1 MPHVS
6 AKSNE
11 PSIVIT
17 SSILGFAPVA
27 IRTPGKI
34 DKEKARSRDLEKV
47 KKEQEIVIE
56 SLSEEYQG
64 VTSRCQRL
72 QQQIYDGD
80 QSSRRGSESGSGE
93 DRRGRS
99 EGASRREGRR
109 AAREDELQGE
119 IDDLLDERN
128 SHEDEYRAWE
138 EEKEAL
144 TRKADEGE
152 DAFRKA
158 ADHAE
163 RLNSENEEH
172 LARIE
177 GYESG
182 DLQRQIQELAQNVN
196 DISSDLGSA
205 QGEDRRG
212 RSEGASRREGRRAA
226 REDELQGE
234 IDDLL
239 DERNSHEDEYR
250 AWEEEK
256 EALTRKADEGEDAFR
271 KAADHAERLNSEN
284 EEHLARIEGYE
295 SGDLQRQIQELAQN
309 VNDISSDL
317 GSAQEGRSRL
327 QISLRENSELCLE
340 MKSRLSSPDG
350 EEEMTPEECKRKI
363 RDLEKLLDD
372 TNASL
377 VSAGLAITTEKE
389 KAASDMESISGRREV
404 VAALQKRVSDSW
416 SRTSGPTDRSAARTA
431 RDDGEAPTRR
441 AARRESSAGSL
452 GAERDAANARVAD
465 LMAGFQQV
473 LSSLA
478 ASADE
483 RKGTIARLAAE
494 RGDAVARSRGLE
506 DAVEEMRAEAERLA
520 QAASDGSSGGGEG
533 GAGASRTAQDAS
545 AHHYNKMKIQDLQSE
560 IDDLKETNARLVMEN
575 NSQNTEASARENSK
589 KDPQEDLELEK
600 EEVSDISLSNFV
612 PFILNQP
619 ICCI

>member
-1 MPHVS
+1 MSSTTSRERNPATGPRQRDPGNGQQTRAMPHVS

-205 QGEDRRG
+205 Q
-212 RSEGASRREGRRAA
+212 
-226 REDELQGE
+226 
-234 IDDLL
+234 
-239 DERNSHEDEYR
+239 
-250 AWEEEK
+250 
-256 EALTRKADEGEDAFR
+256 
-271 KAADHAERLNSEN
+271 
-284 EEHLARIEGYE
+284 
-295 SGDLQRQIQELAQN
+295 
-309 VNDISSDL
+309 
-317 GSAQEGRSRL
+317 EGRSRL

-350 EEEMTPEECKRKI
+350 EEEMTPEECKGKI

-575 NSQNTEASARENSK
+575 NSQNTEASVRENSK